1 MLVNIGLP
9 GSLDKYD
16 GLYEV
21 DIEKSWIDFLKSV
34 LHEDYDFLFDGEEQP
49 KQFVAIYLNNKKLF
63 NLSDLNCK
71 DNDNLIIISATSGG

>member
-21 DIEKSWIDFLKSV
+21 DIEKSWTDFLKSV
-34 LHEDYDFLFDGEEQP
+34 LHEDYDFLFDEEKQP
-49 KQFVAIYLNNKKLF
+49 KQFIAIYLNKKKLF
-63 NLSDLNCK
+63 NLNNLNCK
-71 DNDNLIIISATSGG
+71 NNDNLIIISATSGG